1 MPFIQGSERI
11 EKLAAIFYRFPCGV
25 FEVEH
30 RLPVTSKF
38 DALMVGGQETTAPK
52 SGVERLGLIV
62 SAFRQENHKSGQIRR
77 IASQPVTAP
86 RSETWPARL
95 LIAGLKKRD
104 GGIMID
110 SLGMNR
116 FDHTHIVGNFGMVR
130 EEIAEPHP
138 AVTVLSEWRKTFS
151 HQKLLLPRGHTRQP
165 LPLTN
170 RIWQL
175 GSIQRFQC
183 RFMIKEIDLRGR
195 TTLKHVDNPFG
206 LGSKMR
212 QIRKTTVGRVGFFNR
227 GTRRRR

>member
-1 MPFIQGSERI
+1 MKLPFIQGSERI
-11 EKLAAIFYRFPCGV
+11 EKLAAIFYRS
-25 FEVEH
+25 
-30 RLPVTSKF
+30 PVGSLKWAGPRHPKF

-138 AVTVLSEWRKTFS
+138 AVTCCRNGE
-151 HQKLLLPRGHTRQP
+151 KLLVTKNCFCPEVIPVSRCHK
-165 LPLTN
+165 
-170 RIWQL
+170 RIE
-175 GSIQRFQC
+175 SAARFHPT
-183 RFMIKEIDLRGR
+183 IP
-195 TTLKHVDNPFG
+195 V
-206 LGSKMR
+206 S
-212 QIRKTTVGRVGFFNR
+212 V
-227 GTRRRR
+227 